1 MRRRVVD
8 RTFDS
13 DMGSNGS
20 DGSGKERL
28 KWTLELHD
36 LFEKAV
42 NQLGGPDRATPK
54 GILKAMGIPALTI
67 YHVKSHLQK
76 YRMSK
81 FISESC
87 SRGKF
92 ERRNISEMMPNF
104 STTSGA
110 QLNEALQMQKEVE
123 SQLSDQLEIHRS
135 LKLKIEAQARF
146 LQGIAEDFKNQ
157 AIISKHG
164 KAFSPISPPSL
175 CEESDSFGK
184 EFESNSEID
193 KAEITSEEEYRAPK
207 RLRIEENVLMSRYM
221 VASLDSES
229 FNQSMLL
236 QNRAKARYSAYE
248 TCFPW
253 SVATYKSPLMPSLYY
268 SYNY

>member
-13 DMGSNGS
+13 DMGSTGS

-36 LFEKAV
+36 LFEMAV

-67 YHVKSHLQK
+67 YHVKSHLQ
-76 YRMSK
+76 YGY
-81 FISESC
+81 EYLYWYNTG
-87 SRGKF
+87 GKF

-123 SQLSDQLEIHRS
+123 SQLSDQLEIQRS

-146 LQGIAEDFKNQ
+146 LQGIAEDFKNR

-184 EFESNSEID
+184 EFESGSEID

-221 VASLDSES
+221 VPSLNSES

-236 QNRAKARYSAYE
+236 QHGARARYSAYE
-248 TCFPW
+248 THFPW

-268 SYNY
+268 PYNY